1 MNAEQSLAQDPA
13 PAFAAE
19 MGLDFLDFCMDQ
31 LEREISESNQPGD
44 DLDENAFQASWQLK
58 SAIHTYQLAAGTRL
72 PKEMLMNMLLKILN
86 TLPTQRL
93 RVIQLRLMHCVNFSM
108 RMIVRFLETFYRL
121 LLHVW
126 RMWKSWKQPAPLKWW
141 PSSPQSLNM
150 GIFVRNSDALEG
162 ANGHA
167 FLWVLLWQ
175 NTWAQELTLPIK
187 FNRMRSISFETS
199 IFHQLKEVLIMVQRP
214 SLTMRLSCTMYGV
227 I

>member
-1 MNAEQSLAQDPA
+1 MNAEQSLAEDPA
-13 PAFAAE
+13 QAFAAE
-19 MGLDFLDFCMDQ
+19 MGFDFLDFCMDQ

-72 PKEMLMNMLLKILN
+72 PKEMLMNMLKILK

-93 RVIQLRLMHCVNFSM
+93 RVMQLRLMHCMNFSM
-108 RMIVRFLETFYRL
+108 WMMVRFPETFYRL

-167 FLWVLLWQ
+167 LLRVLLLQ
-175 NTWAQELTLPIK
+175 NVWAKELTLHIE
-187 FNRMRSISFETS
+187 FIRMRSISFETS
-199 IFHQLKEVLIMVQRP
+199 IFHWLNKVLIMVQRL
-214 SLTMRLSCTMYGV
+214 SLTMRLSCTMYSV
-227 I
+227 T